1 LTLPHCGA
9 GQREHRFGLRLPR
22 IFVNATVL
30 VSPRCSPM
38 NYIFWLTSVNVA
50 VIAISSFLMLRVVA
64 AAARRAIEQA
74 VSV

>member
-1 LTLPHCGA
+1 
-9 GQREHRFGLRLPR
+9 
-22 IFVNATVL
+22 
-30 VSPRCSPM
+30 M

-64 AAARRAIEQA
+64 ATARRAIEQA